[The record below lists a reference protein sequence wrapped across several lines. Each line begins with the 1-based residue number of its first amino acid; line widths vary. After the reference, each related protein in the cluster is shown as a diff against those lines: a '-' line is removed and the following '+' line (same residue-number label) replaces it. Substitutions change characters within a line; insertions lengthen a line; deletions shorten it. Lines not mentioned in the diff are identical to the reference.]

1 MPDDVATDDAV
12 DEEQRDVLKWRQQ
25 EALSYGLTLIE
36 ARLYAESGIDCGQ
49 LRHLVDLGYTPE
61 QIAKLLF

>member
-1 MPDDVATDDAV
+1 MPDDVAVEDVV
-12 DEEQRDVLKWRQQ
+12 DEEQRGVLRWRHQ

-49 LRHLVDLGYTPE
+49 LRHLVELGYTPE